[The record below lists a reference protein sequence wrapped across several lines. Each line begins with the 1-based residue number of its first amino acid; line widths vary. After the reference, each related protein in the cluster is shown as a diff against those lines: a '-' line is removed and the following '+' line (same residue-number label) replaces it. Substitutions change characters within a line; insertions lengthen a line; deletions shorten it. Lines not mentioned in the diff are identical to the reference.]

1 MTTIIHNEPYTGTN
15 SNYFEMYP
23 FELSDFQKWAIDAFL
38 TKKHSLVTAHTG
50 SGKTLPAEFAI
61 DYISK
66 NTDKKIIYTSP
77 IKSLSNQKFYEFK
90 QKFPHANIGILTG
103 DIKYNP
109 DGNVLIMTT
118 EILRNLLFNGKI
130 NDVSKKVDIQ
140 VDINN
145 DIHTV
150 VFDEIHYIN
159 DVDRGRV
166 WEETIIL
173 LPKHIQMIML
183 SATINAPEH
192 FASWIAGIK
201 EVDVVLAGNSHR
213 VVPLRHSVFTHY
225 LPSYINKHKDT
236 ASDLLELQAKP
247 VIFSDEHEKFKE
259 VLYRKVANTIDKS
272 RDGFSKNIYNEVVN
286 YLSEYCLTPSLFFC
300 FSRQRCE
307 TLATSIEMTML
318 TSLQSN
324 EVEQT
329 IDYYIRKSDHGEKY
343 KELDQF
349 VSLQKCLVKGV
360 AFHHS
365 GLLAIFK
372 EIIELLYSKNLVKVL
387 FATETFAVGVNMPTK
402 TVIFTSLEKPTASG
416 MRCLYTHEYLQM
428 AGRAGRRGIDK
439 EGLVMILP
447 TNGLLEPNQM
457 KHLICGSPQQIQSKF
472 VPNYQLVLKI
482 ILNELPIEK
491 ITGYSLLQVENS
503 DQIAKLKTELSNANT
518 SVPTTDF
525 KLAIEYSRLVEKSN
539 NGFRIPQGQAKR
551 NAKRAEEISKTPGFH
566 TVYNEYLICK
576 EDLEIRDKIEK
587 ELNSLDGFIQFQID
601 KTLTILE
608 KYGYITQNSYKVTK
622 EHITTKGIIASE
634 INECNELLLTELLFS
649 NYLDTT
655 DYRYLAAVLSLFCDT
670 KPVSKE
676 TLIGFES
683 QTAYECEGIVKFIE
697 NYASDL
703 AYLEQVEK
711 LDTNSDWNINTY
723 MMDPIYEW
731 VDGNTSFQDI
741 INTYDIYE
749 GNFIKDCLRIYNLSS
764 ELESAAK
771 KINKNNI
778 VIQCGKIRDV
788 ILRGI
793 VNMESLYIKL

>member
-1 MTTIIHNEPYTGTN
+1 MSTTIRNETYTGEH
-15 SNYFEMYP
+15 SNYFSMYP

-38 TKKHSLVTAHTG
+38 NRKHSLVTAHTG

-61 DYISK
+61 DYVSK
-66 NTDKKIIYTSP
+66 NTNKKIIYTSP

-130 NDVSKKVDIQ
+130 NDISKKIDIHL
-140 VDINN
+140 DINN

-183 SATINAPEH
+183 SATIDAPEH
-192 FASWIAGIK
+192 FANWIAGIK
-201 EVDVVLAGNSHR
+201 EVDVVLAGNSQR

-225 LPSYINKHKDT
+225 LPSYINKHKEV

-247 VIFSDEHEKFKE
+247 VIFSDEHDKFKE
-259 VLYRKVANTIDKS
+259 VVYRKAVNTIDKS
-272 RDGFSKNIYNEVVN
+272 SDGFSKNIYNEVIN

-300 FSRQRCE
+300 FSRKRCE
-307 TLATSIEMTML
+307 TLATSVDMTML

-324 EVEQT
+324 EVEKT
-329 IDYYIRKSDHGEKY
+329 IDYYIRKSEHGDKY

-349 VSLQKCLVKGV
+349 IALQKCLVKGV

-416 MRCLYTHEYLQM
+416 LRPLYTHEYLQM

-447 TNGLLEPNQM
+447 TNGLPEPNAM
-457 KHLICGSPQQIQSKF
+457 KHLICGSPQLIQSKF
-472 VPNYQLVLKI
+472 VPNYQLILKI

-491 ITGYSLLQVENS
+491 ITGYSLLQVENQ
-503 DQIAKLKTELSNANT
+503 DQIAKLKTELDMANT
-518 SVPTTDF
+518 SVPSTDF
-525 KLAIEYSRLVEKSN
+525 KLAVEYSRLVSN
-539 NGFRIPQGQAKR
+539 NGVRIPQGQAKR
-551 NAKRAEEISKTPGFH
+551 NAKRAEEIAKTPGFN
-566 TVYNEYLICK
+566 TIYNEYLICR
-576 EDLEIRDKIEK
+576 EDLEHRNKLER
-587 ELNSLDGFIQFQID
+587 ELIGLDGFIQFQID

-608 KYGYITQNSYKVTK
+608 KYGYITQNSYKVEK
-622 EHITTKGIIASE
+622 QHVTTKGIVASE
-634 INECNELLLTELLFS
+634 INECNELLLTELLFGH
-649 NYLDTT
+649 YIDTI
-655 DYRYLAAVLSLFCDT
+655 DYRYLASVLSLFCDT
-670 KPVSKE
+670 KPISKE
-676 TLIGFES
+676 SLVGYES

-697 NYASDL
+697 NFAADL

-711 LDTNSDWNINTY
+711 LDTNSDWDINTY

-731 VDGNTSFQDI
+731 VDCNTSFQDI
-741 INTYDIYE
+741 VKNYDIYE
-749 GNFIKDCLRIYNLSS
+749 GNFIKDCIRIYNLSG
-764 ELESAAK
+764 ELENAAK
-771 KINKNNI
+771 KIEKNHLA
-778 VIQCGKIRDV
+778 IQCSKVRDV
-788 ILRGI
+788 ILRDI